1 MQRLKH
7 KYFPL
12 NTVVLLL
19 HDPVC
24 MQERE
29 RERMRERERGVKNRE
44 DQRR

>member
-29 RERMRERERGVKNRE
+29 RENERERESCQK
-44 DQRR
+44 